1 MDKYLQNMKLLH
13 ILLISCLN
21 LKDLLASICLKKD
34 DVAFQIK
41 GFLDKRIEG
50 CGIQQVPQ
58 HLHYTFTFNFNVQ
71 NRCVSPAEQM
81 PVCQVPQHHR
91 HQTLAS
97 LVRVWHRPHRV
108 AGVRTG
114 VHAMSGYDP
123 WSMAGCP
130 GVQPAG
136 GLGGA
141 GGGAAGG
148 GLHLPGLGRLRA
160 GSLGQPH
167 PRPG

>member
-1 MDKYLQNMKLLH
+1 MDKYLQNMKTFH
-13 ILLISCLN
+13 ILLISFFN
-21 LKDLLASICLKKD
+21 LKALLASICLKKD
-34 DVAFQIK
+34 YVAFQIK
-41 GFLDKRIEG
+41 GFLDKRIED
-50 CGIQQVPQ
+50 CSIQQVPT
-58 HLHYTFTFNFNVQ
+58 HLHIKR
-71 NRCVSPAEQM
+71 NRCVSPVRM

-97 LVRVWHRPHRV
+97 LVRVWHGPHRL

-114 VHAMSGYDP
+114 VHTMSGYDP
-123 WSMAGCP
+123 CSVAGCA

-167 PRPG
+167 PRTG

>member
-1 MDKYLQNMKLLH
+1 MLH
-13 ILLISCLN
+13 SK
-21 LKDLLASICLKKD
+21 LKDFSTRGLR
-34 DVAFQIK
+34 DVVSNRFRNIYITHTK
-41 GFLDKRIEG
+41 
-50 CGIQQVPQ
+50 
-58 HLHYTFTFNFNVQ
+58 YTFNFNVQ
-71 NRCVSPAEQM
+71 NCCVSPVRL

-114 VHAMSGYDP
+114 VHTMSGYDP

-167 PRPG
+167 PRPGYRITRLDNIIINLIMQECTAA